1 MYSQFRTLEGI
12 GIFKLVMDENG
23 YAQFKVKQFAQ
34 GVWRQV
40 IADADVGKPT
50 YALYTGTE
58 SPEEK
63 EIVRNVYNGTWDN
76 LPTSLQAELAP
87 QYGSEKNKTGAVI
100 KLLMITA
107 SGAEGINL
115 RNVRYVHIMEPYWHP
130 VRTEQIIGR
139 ANRICS
145 HADLPEEDRTVK
157 VFLYV
162 IKFTKTQMEMTDRGT
177 VEIRKHDVS
186 KLDPDAALTTDES
199 LFEISGIKE
208 RVNRQL
214 LMTVKA
220 SAMDCALHKR
230 DGSKELVQC
239 FTYGPGAS
247 ANEYGYVPDITK
259 EPKDRIAKINEEKK
273 TIKLVP
279 LTLPGGKQYAYDK
292 SSGRLYDYLAYT
304 TMKELIF
311 IGVLVKQD
319 DGTYDL
325 VGAA

>member
-1 MYSQFRTLEGI
+1 
-12 GIFKLVMDENG
+12 MDANG
-23 YAQFKVKQFAQ
+23 YVQFKVKQFAP
-34 GVWRQV
+34 GDWKQV
-40 IADADVGKPT
+40 IADEDVGRPT

-58 SPEEK
+58 TPEEK
-63 EIVRNVYNGTWDN
+63 EIIRNVYNGTWDN
-76 LPTSLQAELAP
+76 LPTSLQSSLAL
-87 QYGSEKNKTGAVI
+87 QYGSDKNKNGAVI

-162 IKFTKTQMEMTDRGT
+162 MKFTKTQMEMTDRGT
-177 VEIRKHDVS
+177 VELRKHDVS
-186 KLDPDAALTTDES
+186 KLDPDATLTTDES
-199 LFEISGIKE
+199 LYEISGIKE

-230 DGSKELVQC
+230 AGSKETIQC

-247 ANEYGYVPDITK
+247 ANDYGYIPDISK
-259 EPKDRIAKINEEKK
+259 EPKDRIAKVNEERK
-273 TIKLVP
+273 TIKLVS

-292 SSGRLYDYLAYT
+292 SSGRLYDYIIYT
-304 TMKELIF
+304 TMHELSF
-311 IGVLVKQD
+311 IGMLVKNE
-319 DGTYDL
+319 DGTYD
-325 VGAA
+325 VVAST